1 MFLVAEV
8 VEAEAVAAEAEP
20 DAEDIEA
27 PEVIDTVPVV
37 LVEPVGVVV
46 AVTVPVAVVRD
57 RAAK

>member
-20 DAEDIEA
+20 DADDTEA
-27 PEVIDTVPVV
+27 LEVIDAVPVV
-37 LVEPVGVVV
+37 LTEPVGVVV
-46 AVTVPVAVVRD
+46 AVTGPVAVVRD